1 MTYDARISE
10 EPATI
15 TAKHTPGP
23 WHTGAGN
30 GEGSIFCKEGRL
42 RLNDRGTALYSICQ
56 VTHGYDQAED
66 DANASLIAAAPELL
80 EALRRLLDSPC
91 CNEDD
96 QEDETAEAIQQAID
110 AVGKAEGR

>member
-1 MTYDARISE
+1 MI
-10 EPATI
+10 ATE
-15 TAKHTPGP
+15 AKHTPGP

-66 DANASLIAAAPELL
+66 DANASLIAAAPELY
-80 EALRRLLDSPC
+80 EACRRALDFIDDLPIPGNSIILRDLRDVI
-91 CNEDD
+91 
-96 QEDETAEAIQQAID
+96 A
-110 AVGKAEGR
+110 KAEGR